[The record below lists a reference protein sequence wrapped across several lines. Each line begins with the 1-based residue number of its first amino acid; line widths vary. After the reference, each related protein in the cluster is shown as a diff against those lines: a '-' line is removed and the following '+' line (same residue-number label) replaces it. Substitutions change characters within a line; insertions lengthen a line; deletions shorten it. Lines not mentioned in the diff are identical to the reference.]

1 MTKRRYYTYIFILGL
16 LTALG
21 PFSIDMYLPGFDEIA
36 RSLNTSVASVALSL
50 SSFFIGVSLGQLLY
64 GPLLDRY
71 GRKKPLYIGLA
82 VYLLSSALCMRA
94 GTINMLIGLRFMQA
108 LGSCAATVAAMAM
121 VRDLFEVKESAK
133 VFSLLLLVVG
143 ASPMIA
149 PTAGG
154 YIASTFGWRT
164 IFLAL
169 LILGVLISLAAI
181 FFLPESRP
189 ANRDFS
195 LKPRPIIL
203 NFLSVLK
210 NPQFLTYTLV
220 NSLAFAGLLI
230 YVSGSPL
237 IFMDLF
243 HVDKRTYG
251 WIFAFLSV
259 AFIGLGQFNSLL
271 LKKYNSEQII
281 WVALSGQVLV
291 LIVFLVGNMA
301 GWFGLGHT
309 IFFIFLFLA
318 CLGFTNPNS
327 AALALAPFSENAGS
341 ASAILGTLQIGI
353 GAVASA
359 CLSAFTTISATP
371 MIAIMTITSTLA
383 LITLIIGKRS
393 GKSVPAH
400 PITQQHLHP

>member
-1 MTKRRYYTYIFILGL
+1 MTKKQYRTYILVLGL

-36 RSLNTSVASVALSL
+36 QSLHTDVATVALSL
-50 SSFFIGVSLGQLLY
+50 SSYFIGVSLGQLLY

-71 GRKKPLYIGLA
+71 GRKKPLYVGLA
-82 VYLLSSALCMRA
+82 VYLVSSALCMQA
-94 GTINMLIGLRFMQA
+94 GTIHMLIILRFVQA

-121 VRDLFEVKESAK
+121 VRDLFEVKDSAR

-164 IFLAL
+164 IFLVL
-169 LILGVLISLAAI
+169 LLLGALISLAAI
-181 FFLPESRP
+181 FFLPESRA
-189 ANRDFS
+189 ANREFS
-195 LKPRPIIL
+195 LKPRPIVL

-220 NSLAFAGLLI
+220 NALAFAGLLI

-237 IFMDLF
+237 VFMDIY
-243 HVDKRTYG
+243 HVDKKTYG

-259 AFIGLGQFNSLL
+259 AFIGLGQFNGLL
-271 LKKYNSEQII
+271 LKRYNSEQII

-291 LIVFLVGNMA
+291 LVVFLLGNMA
-301 GWFGLGHT
+301 GWFGLGYT

-318 CLGFTNPNS
+318 CLGFSNPNS
-327 AALALAPFSENAGS
+327 AALSLAPFSENAGS
-341 ASAILGTLQIGI
+341 ASAILGTLQIGV

-359 CLSAFTTISATP
+359 CLSAFKNTSATP
-371 MIAIMTITSTLA
+371 MIAIMTITSALA
-383 LITLIIGKRS
+383 LLTLIIGRRS
-393 GKSVPAH
+393 GSSVPVH
-400 PITQQHLHP
+400 PVVQQHIHP